1 MALTD
6 RIPLDQ
12 APAISGI
19 SAPSFDRMGS
29 LDVPNDSGMT
39 ATILVVPENKSQAAP
54 ATGSSEVA
62 DH

>member
-1 MALTD
+1 MD
-6 RIPLDQ
+6 RIPLNK

-19 SAPSFDRMGS
+19 AAPSFDKNGT
-29 LDVPNDSGMT
+29 LDSRNDPGM
-39 ATILVVPENKSQAAP
+39 AAEIMVVKDGSQAAP